1 MKRRAFNT
9 LLGRTAAT
17 STLWSSSLS
26 AQQKTMPVIGSL
38 NGSSAGPY
46 EVQLAK
52 SLEQGL
58 GETGYVE
65 GRNVAIEYR
74 WADAHYDRLPAMAAE
89 LVSRNVDVITVG
101 SLPGA
106 VAAKNATS
114 TIPIVFALGVDPIAN
129 GLVASLARPGSNM
142 TGVSILNVEL
152 VPKRFDLLSEVVPQA
167 KTIALLVNPNN
178 TNAERMKQDTQGAAR
193 RKGIEVDT
201 LNAGTE
207 GEIDDAF
214 AALAKRHAGGLVVG
228 SDPFL
233 GSRRDQIAA
242 LASRY
247 SVPTIFGFPTD
258 GALIS
263 YGTSLTVVYRQAGV
277 YVGRILKGAKPAD
290 LPVLQPTKFEL
301 VINMKTAK
309 ALGLTIPPSILARA
323 DEVIE

>member
-1 MKRRAFNT
+1 MR
-9 LLGRTAAT
+9 
-17 STLWSSSLS
+17 
-26 AQQKTMPVIGSL
+26 AQQKTKPVIGSL

-46 EVQLAK
+46 DVQLAK

-89 LVSRNVDVITVG
+89 LVARNVDVITVG

-106 VAAKNATS
+106 IAAKNATS
-114 TIPIVFALGVDPIAN
+114 TIPIVFTLGVDPIAN
-129 GLVASLARPGSNM
+129 GLVASLARPGGNL

-152 VPKRFDLLSEVVPQA
+152 VPKRFDLLSELVPQA

-178 TNAERMKQDTQGAAR
+178 TNAERMKQDTQDAAR
-193 RKGIEVDT
+193 RKGIEVEI

-207 GEIDDAF
+207 GEIDEAF
-214 AALAKRHAGGLVVG
+214 AALVKRQTGGLVVG

-233 GSRRDQIAA
+233 STRRDQISA

-258 GALIS
+258 GAGS
-263 YGTSLTVVYRQAGV
+263 S
-277 YVGRILKGAKPAD
+277 
-290 LPVLQPTKFEL
+290 
-301 VINMKTAK
+301 
-309 ALGLTIPPSILARA
+309 
-323 DEVIE
+323 

>member
-1 MKRRAFNT
+1 MNRRTILAQLSASSIAWPFA
-9 LLGRTAAT
+9 GR
-17 STLWSSSLS
+17 
-26 AQQKTMPVIGSL
+26 AQQKAMPVIGSL
-38 NGSSAGPY
+38 NGSAAGPY
-46 EVQLAK
+46 DVQLANA
-52 SLEQGL
+52 LVRGL

-65 GRNVAIEYR
+65 GRNVAFEYR
-74 WADAHYDRLPAMAAE
+74 WAEAHYERLPAMAAE
-89 LVSRNVDVITVG
+89 LVARNVDVITVG

-129 GLVASLARPGSNM
+129 GLVASLARPGGNL
-142 TGVSILNVEL
+142 TGVSILAVEL
-152 VPKRFDLLSEVVPQA
+152 VPKRFDLLSELIPQA

-178 TNAERMKQDTQGAAR
+178 VNAGRMKQDMQDAAR
-193 RKGIEVDT
+193 RKGVEVDT

-233 GSRRDQIAA
+233 GTRRDQIAA

-247 SVPTIFGFPTD
+247 AVPTIFGFPTD

-263 YGTSLTVVYRQAGV
+263 YGTSLKGVYGQAGV

-290 LPVLQPTKFEL
+290 LPVQQPTKFEM
-301 VINMKTAK
+301 VINLKTAK